1 MRNYIYNV
9 VKESSEDGRI
19 VVYLP
24 EPFKTYASDFG
35 DNKYSIMNLI
45 LRLVLLLLV
54 CGVYYYYC

>member
-1 MRNYIYNV
+1 MV
-9 VKESSEDGRI
+9 MKESSEDGRI

-45 LRLVLLLLV
+45 LRLVFLLF
-54 CGVYYYYC
+54 VYTIL